1 MRSMPIVL
9 AIAALVPSVAFAYDG
24 SVSMATCDSVTL
36 RVDDIATATGWGA
49 HFSTAP
55 YENGYGG
62 FNVECHLT
70 PDADDNILVLCYDG
84 YGTGSNPLGGY
95 QNQFEVNIGDRDE
108 IDFVTFQVGK
118 RGVQVT
124 AQLLANNGYSGE
136 VVPYTVTS
144 FYPLRE
150 ATGFC
155 RNSSSVLYYQA
166 DGVMAGTPNRTG
178 SGYTLTVMYP

>member
-9 AIAALVPSVAFAYDG
+9 ALAALVPSVALAYDG

-36 RVDDIATATGWGA
+36 RVDDIATASGWGA
-49 HFSTAP
+49 HFSTGP
-55 YENGYGG
+55 GENGYGG
-62 FNVECHLT
+62 AEVECHLT
-70 PDADDNILVLCYDG
+70 PDGSDQIQILCYDG
-84 YGTGSNPLGGY
+84 YSPFPYY
-95 QNQFEVNIGDRDE
+95 QNQFEFNIGDRDE

-124 AQLLANNGYSGE
+124 AQLQANNGYNAE
-136 VVPYTVTS
+136 IVPYTVSS
-144 FYPLRE
+144 FFPLRE

-155 RNSSSVLYYQA
+155 RNSGSVLYYQA
-166 DGVMAGTPNRTG
+166 DGVMSGTTGRGG